1 MKCYTGRSHLEWSQE
16 IHYPQ
21 MVTLLMITPQPHAL
35 QDRSFSLYC
44 SRPTMI
50 EGLRQAKEHDREQR
64 DITNAGKV
72 VAPSV
77 TDILPEKL
85 DKKTLSHGTEDRQ

>member
-1 MKCYTGRSHLEWSQE
+1 
-16 IHYPQ
+16 
-21 MVTLLMITPQPHAL
+21 
-35 QDRSFSLYC
+35 
-44 SRPTMI
+44 MI
-50 EGLRQAKEHDREQR
+50 EGLRQAKEYDREQR

-85 DKKTLSHGTEDRQ
+85 DTKKAESWNRGQTMKHTHTARDISDVR

>member
-1 MKCYTGRSHLEWSQE
+1 
-16 IHYPQ
+16 
-21 MVTLLMITPQPHAL
+21 
-35 QDRSFSLYC
+35 
-44 SRPTMI
+44 MI

-85 DKKTLSHGTEDRQ
+85 DKKTLSHGTENRQ